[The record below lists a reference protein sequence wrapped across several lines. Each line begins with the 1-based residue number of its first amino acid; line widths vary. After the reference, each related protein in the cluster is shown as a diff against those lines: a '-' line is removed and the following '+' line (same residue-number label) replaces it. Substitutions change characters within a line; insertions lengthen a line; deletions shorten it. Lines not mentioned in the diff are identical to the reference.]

1 MVFNLSCFLLFL
13 FLFSSSS
20 VAFLLLSHC
29 PLVLVVA
36 FSLLPWLLLLL
47 LPLLPPSLL
56 VVVAAVV
63 AVLVFFLLQHP
74 NTCFDLST
82 EFQQLLKL
90 IRWERDQIRGWVKP
104 AWRKFLEP
112 PDVDFNQT
120 SVGIYWQKSAVPK
133 AKENLFLPH
142 DDVVFGGGL
151 GAGGGH
157 GLQSWDGEIK
167 TVNALSRNA
176 KWCWTGFSD
185 GFIFAVGPAS

>member
-1 MVFNLSCFLLFL
+1 MKNGWMSGRSSLSSSTGTTLASSVLPMVFNLSCFLLFL

-90 IRWERDQIRGWVKP
+90 IR
-104 AWRKFLEP
+104 
-112 PDVDFNQT
+112 
-120 SVGIYWQKSAVPK
+120 
-133 AKENLFLPH
+133 
-142 DDVVFGGGL
+142 
-151 GAGGGH
+151 
-157 GLQSWDGEIK
+157 
-167 TVNALSRNA
+167 
-176 KWCWTGFSD
+176 
-185 GFIFAVGPAS
+185 